1 MPTVDIIG
9 MRRFLFSGIC
19 LVWMLILSFTV
30 HASDDT
36 LCTPNPSP
44 EAVALYRYLLDI
56 KGDKILSGQM
66 YAPWGINELTY
77 LKNITGKQPAVMGVD
92 FIHQSANPQEV
103 QNAINWWNSGG
114 IPTIMWHWGAPG
126 VGEGYENSKVAIDID
141 KCFIESTPEYTAF
154 WSELKIKADLLETIR
169 DAHVPVLWRPY
180 HELNGNWFWWGKQGP
195 DKFKKLWIT
204 MYNYF
209 VHDRGLNNLIWVLCY
224 TGQPDAAWYPGDEYV
239 DIGGA
244 DIYDAGNGPQ
254 TSMYNAV
261 KTITRDQFPIAY
273 HECGIPPDPDLCLA
287 QNAMWS
293 WWMEWHTTWLQDV
306 DTAYLK
312 KVYKHYLVVTKDELP
327 DIMATYGWDSACR
340 PSTVTAEVK
349 KNGGSWLETT
359 KLTLLTGDTAW
370 LKVSST
376 DSGEWKWSGYGT
388 QGNDTVQQIVFD
400 QAGSVV
406 ATFTNNCGA
415 INSVSFNLADACPA
429 PVISPF
435 IRVDNGGWQ
444 QVTSIRVNY
453 GSNVK
458 ISPQP
463 LTGGTWKWTGAISA
477 NSREITFMPDTT
489 CMVSAEFTS
498 ICGKTAR
505 KNFYITV
512 VCPSNPIT
520 PNLRVNDGDLI
531 SATNVTVY
539 EGDSVTI
546 SPQTVAVGTWS
557 WSGAFTA
564 TSRELKFK
572 ADSSCTVRVTFTNG
586 CGVKSYKNF
595 TVQVTSNPL
604 ANKGV
609 EQVTGPLFYPN
620 PASDILFL
628 KPEIS
633 GEKTTVSIFSLPGEL
648 LLKKGYTGP
657 GIDVSALK
665 TGIYLILIEN
675 KERVIVQEF
684 IKNGF

>member
-1 MPTVDIIG
+1 MKRVV
-9 MRRFLFSGIC
+9 FYWIC
-19 LVWMLILSFTV
+19 CGWMLVIPFTL
-30 HASDDT
+30 HAVDDT
-36 LCTPNPSP
+36 LCTPNPSA
-44 EAVALYRYLLDI
+44 EAVALYRYLLDM
-56 KGDKILSGQM
+56 KGDRILSGQM

-77 LKNITGKQPAVMGVD
+77 IKNITGKQPAVMGVD
-92 FIHQSANPQEV
+92 FIHQSSNAQEV
-103 QNAINWWNSGG
+103 QNAVNWWKSGG

-141 KCFIESTPEYTAF
+141 KCFIEGTPEYTSF

-244 DIYDAGNGPQ
+244 DIYDAGNGSQ
-254 TSMYNAV
+254 ATMYIAV
-261 KTITRDQFPIAY
+261 KTITNDKFPIAY

-293 WWMEWHTTWLQDV
+293 WWMEWHTTWLQGV

-312 KVYKHYLVVTKDELP
+312 KVYKHYLVITKDELP
-327 DIMATYGWDSACR
+327 DIVSTYGWDSACK
-340 PSTVTAEVK
+340 PSAVTADVK
-349 KNGGSWLETT
+349 KNGSSWLQSK

-370 LKVSST
+370 LKVAAA
-376 DSGEWKWSGYGT
+376 DSGKWTWSGYIT
-388 QGNDTVQQIVFD
+388 QGNDTIKQIVFN
-400 QAGSVV
+400 QSGSAV
-406 ATFTNNCGA
+406 ATFRNTCGA
-415 INSVSFNLADACPA
+415 ITSVSFNLADACPP
-429 PVISPF
+429 PVISPY

-444 QVTSIRVNY
+444 QVNSIRINY
-453 GSNVK
+453 GSIVK

-463 LTGGTWKWTGAISA
+463 LTGGTWRWTGAVDA
-477 NSREITFMPDTT
+477 TTREITFVPDTT
-489 CMVSAEFTS
+489 CMVSGEFVST
-498 ICGKTAR
+498 CGKTAR

-520 PNLRVNDGDLI
+520 PYIRVNNNDFI
-531 SATNVTVY
+531 SADNVTVF
-539 EGDSVTI
+539 EGDSVTL
-546 SPQTVAVGTWS
+546 SPQATAGGTWK

-564 TSRELKFK
+564 ETRDLKFK
-572 ADSSCTVRVTFTNG
+572 ADSSCIVRVTYTNG
-586 CGVKSYKNF
+586 CGVNSYKNF
-595 TVQVTSNPL
+595 TIQVNTVPV
-604 ANKGV
+604 AVK
-609 EQVTGPLFYPN
+609 EAERVTGSLLYPN
-620 PASDILFL
+620 PVSGFLYLNSEITKEDPIISILSL
-628 KPEIS
+628 HGEI
-633 GEKTTVSIFSLPGEL
+633 
-648 LLKKGYTGP
+648 LLKKGHNSS
-657 GIDVSALK
+657 GIDISSLK
-665 TGIYLILIEN
+665 PGMYFIMIEF